1 MASTM
6 RPLEST
12 ENPRKVE
19 LKRKEGKKQS
29 KSKTIESNQSV
40 VIKVNW
46 SYTIKVA
53 TSRVLRTLLELLVI
67 GILLVWD
74 VLLQTLVDS
83 EPLHSTEGVQNDL
96 LLAYLLDLPGVD
108 HVAHQLGSACIVVSS
123 VLSLLD
129 SVSEGGQLLHVS
141 YHLHL
146 PRLLH
151 LLLFFDLVLGPSTF
165 GAHLEHA
172 GAHALGD

>member
-1 MASTM
+1 M
-6 RPLEST
+6 LY
-12 ENPRKVE
+12 
-19 LKRKEGKKQS
+19 
-29 KSKTIESNQSV
+29 QSV
-40 VIKVNW
+40 VIKVNR
-46 SYTIKVA
+46 SYKIKA
-53 TSRVLRTLLELLVI
+53 AISSILRALLELLVV
-67 GILLVWD
+67 GGLLVRD
-74 VLLQTLVDS
+74 VLLQALVDA
-83 EPLHSTEGVQNDL
+83 EPLHSAEGVQDDL
-96 LLAYLLDLPGVD
+96 LLANLLDLAGVN

-151 LLLFFDLVLGPSTF
+151 LLLLFDLVLGPSTF

-172 GAHALGD
+172 RAHALGD